1 MNLLLA
7 GDAAGTAPG
16 DWLLVHVTPDAS
28 TMAIVR
34 DGALLLF
41 RHRPVDGE
49 GSLSDLGHQTAMY
62 YEDRLGGR
70 GLSRA
75 VIAARDVGPGVRG
88 DLQALGRAIEQRV
101 GKADRGDRSAGA
113 GADRRRERQRRRAR
127 RHRRAGRRAAA
138 GAGGMTMLRTNL
150 ATRPFYNERLVHW
163 LIGGAAVAGAS
174 RSRPSTSANTC
185 ASRAGRAAWPRTP
198 RRDEAMARTLTARAA
213 EARRRIDA
221 KSLERI
227 SAQAAEANGIIDAR
241 TFSWTALFDD
251 IEATLPPT
259 VMLTSITPTIG
270 PDGATVRLTV
280 LGRTVEAIDTFIERL
295 EATTRFENVQPSSEI
310 VTEEGLFQTHGDG
323 PLPDGAA
330 RRRRQPAPRR
340 GARGAIVARPAGGA
354 MMDLS
359 RAFAEKRRLILP
371 IAVAAI
377 VNLVVYAVVIYP
389 RTSSASALEAAGP
402 AGGDGA
408 GPRRRRSP

>member
-1 MNLLLA
+1 MVPDGAAKVSVVRFEKVPAKAEDLAQLVRWQVRKSVPFPIEQSQVSWTPGVTDASGTDYVVTVARQDIVQDYEQAVAAAGVQVGLVDLATFNLVNLLLA

-41 RHRPVDGE
+41 RHRPVEGE

-75 VIAARDVGPGVRG
+75 VVAARDVGPGVLG

-113 GADRRRERQRRRAR
+113 GADRGRERQRRRAR

-138 GAGGMTMLRTNL
+138 GAGAMTMLRTNL

-163 LIGGAAVAGAS
+163 LIGGAAVLVLAFTAFNVS
-174 RSRPSTSANTC
+174 EYLRLS
-185 ASRAGRAAWPRTP
+185 GRQGGLAADAA
-198 RRDEAMARTLTARAA
+198 RDEAMARTLTARAA

-259 VMLTSITPTIG
+259 VMLTSITPSIG
-270 PDGATVRLTV
+270 PG
-280 LGRTVEAIDTFIERL
+280 
-295 EATTRFENVQPSSEI
+295 
-310 VTEEGLFQTHGDG
+310 
-323 PLPDGAA
+323 
-330 RRRRQPAPRR
+330 RRQRC
-340 GARGAIVARPAGGA
+340 G
-354 MMDLS
+354 
-359 RAFAEKRRLILP
+359 
-371 IAVAAI
+371 
-377 VNLVVYAVVIYP
+377 
-389 RTSSASALEAAGP
+389 
-402 AGGDGA
+402 
-408 GPRRRRSP
+408 SP